1 MNIDFDRI
9 CKLAGVSNGS
19 SRTVLREGKEEE
31 EKEDLKKEMYEDME
45 EGDYMHEEEDAD
57 EGRYMH
63 EEEEKEDEEDQDEMV
78 EVDVSELMSEIRRA
92 KRIMKENKQRQ
103 LRNASRKKRLQ
114 ETKLKRVIAQE
125 VQNVLAEMDEHD
137 STWVY
142 GKKKPRHSRKGY
154 SNQGRMIPGVGFN
167 F

>member
-1 MNIDFDRI
+1 
-9 CKLAGVSNGS
+9 
-19 SRTVLREGKEEE
+19 
-31 EKEDLKKEMYEDME
+31 
-45 EGDYMHEEEDAD
+45 
-57 EGRYMH
+57 
-63 EEEEKEDEEDQDEMV
+63 MV

-103 LRNASRKKRLQ
+103 LRNVSRKKRLQ